1 MSGRKAKAIRK
12 SAKKAA
18 ATPAPASARPRTDFI
33 IENVRCFAGEQ
44 RVPIR
49 PITLL
54 VGENSTGKTT
64 FLGCLHT
71 AINLAVPSHKNMT
84 GNGVNFNTP
93 PFSMGG
99 FRDIARRQ
107 PGKGGVVDEFRLG
120 FAAFDPGAGDS
131 VSAFFSY
138 GERDMEAVASKVRI
152 VFTDGDA
159 LEIARKD
166 PRTMVI
172 AGPDFRVRTRLPH
185 DVPMT
190 LMPALTVAL
199 LSLGPDA
206 KGKEESEKRKA
217 RRFLRKTLDVR
228 SADFRPDKLASGFLE
243 GARMMSEQFA
253 MAFAPMRS
261 KPKRT
266 YNVLDDDPES
276 EGGNVPK
283 FLFRLSGNAPEQWR
297 ELRKRL
303 VDFGKE
309 SGMFS
314 DFNAVAHGARAGG
327 DFHLEVKTRGMRSNM
342 ADVGYGV
349 SQVYPLLVPA
359 MRASQRKIPMVFLL
373 QEPEIHLHP
382 QAQAALA
389 SFFAKSANDPGR
401 AFIIETHGD
410 GIIDRIRI
418 CVSNGL
424 IPPEDVVI
432 LYFEPQPGGNVKI
445 HPIWLDEMSNM
456 RGAPKGYRDFFV
468 KEDDLLLGFKKLPK
482 GRSRVRHR

>member
-64 FLGCLHT
+64 FMGCLHT
-71 AINLAVPSHKNMT
+71 AVNLLIPSHRHYIA
-84 GNGVNFNTP
+84 GSAPGFNTP

-99 FRDIARRQ
+99 FRDIVRVA
-107 PGKGGVVDEFRLG
+107 KNGGIVDEFRLG
-120 FAAFDPGAGDS
+120 IDLMGSDDLSSLVFTFRDS
-131 VSAFFSY
+131 
-138 GERDMEAVASKVRI
+138 EKEAVAVKISF
-152 VFTDGDA
+152 VFADGEK
-159 LEIARKD
+159 LEIAKGKGE
-166 PRTMVI
+166 TGTVS
-172 AGPDFRVRTRLPH
+172 GPGFRLRGNF
-185 DVPMT
+185 PM
-190 LMPALTVAL
+190 A
-199 LSLGPDA
+199 LSLGSALVLALLTIMSDALKKHGEAGKKAMRFFKKRGLLPD
-206 KGKEESEKRKA
+206 
-217 RRFLRKTLDVR
+217 
-228 SADFRPDKLASGFLE
+228 DFRPEKILSEVGDGMQ
-243 GARMMSEQFA
+243 MMSSTFVK
-253 MAFAPMRS
+253 AFAPVRS

-266 YNVLDDDPES
+266 YSILDEEPEP
-276 EGGNVPK
+276 EGGDIPA
-283 FLFRLSGNAPEQWR
+283 FLLRLSWKDPKAWR
-297 ELRKRL
+297 DLRGRL

-314 DFNAVAHGARAGG
+314 DFNVVTHGARAGG
-327 DFHLEVKTRGMRSNM
+327 DFHLEVKTRGLKSNL

-349 SQVYPLLVPA
+349 SQIYPLLVPV
-359 MRASQRKIPMVFLL
+359 MRATQKREEIFFLL
-373 QEPEIHLHP
+373 QEPEVHLHP
-382 QAQAALA
+382 QAQAALT
-389 SFFAKSANDPGR
+389 SFFAKSAKKDGHT
-401 AFIIETHGD
+401 FIMETHGD
-410 GIIDRIRI
+410 GIIDRVRI

-432 LYFEPQPGGNVKI
+432 LYFEPQPRGNVKI

>member
-1 MSGRKAKAIRK
+1 MSGRQAKAKRK

-18 ATPAPASARPRTDFI
+18 ATPAPASARPRADFI

-64 FLGCLHT
+64 FLGCFHT

-107 PGKGGVVDEFRLG
+107 PGKESAVDEFRAG
-120 FAAFDPGAGDS
+120 FAVPAPNAGGPES
-131 VSAFFSY
+131 LIFSY
-138 GERDMEAVASKVRI
+138 GERDMEAVVAKVR
-152 VFTDGDA
+152 FDFGDGEM
-159 LEIARKD
+159 LEIAREE
-166 PRTMVI
+166 PEVGIIT
-172 AGPDFRVRTRLPH
+172 GPDFRVQVPLP
-185 DVPMT
+185 DNVQLTPIPVMT
-190 LMPALTVAL
+190 MAL

-206 KGKEESEKRKA
+206 KGEEESEKRQA
-217 RRFLRKTLDVR
+217 RRFLEKRLDFR
-228 SADFRPDKLASGFLE
+228 SADFWSGKFASGFLE

-266 YNVLDDDPES
+266 YSVLDDDPES
-276 EGGNVPK
+276 EGGDVPK
-283 FLFRLSGNAPEQWR
+283 FLFRLSKNKPKQWR

-314 DFNAVAHGARAGG
+314 DFNAVTHGAQAGG

-401 AFIIETHGD
+401 GFIIETHGD
-410 GIIDRIRI
+410 GIIDRVRV
-418 CVSNGL
+418 CVKRGD
-424 IPPEDVVI
+424 IAPEDVVL
-432 LYFEPQPGGNVKI
+432 LYFEPDKKTGAVKI
-445 HPIWLDEMSNM
+445 HPIHVDKLGNVLGAPVGYRRFFLDETD
-456 RGAPKGYRDFFV
+456 R
-468 KEDDLLLGFKKLPK
+468 LLGFKK
-482 GRSRVRHR
+482 

>member
-18 ATPAPASARPRTDFI
+18 ATPAPASARPRADFI

-64 FLGCLHT
+64 FLGCCH
-71 AINLAVPSHKNMT
+71 AAVNLLVPSHKHYI
-84 GNGVNFNTP
+84 GSVSGFNTP

-99 FRDIARRQ
+99 FRDIVRAA
-107 PGKGGVVDEFRLG
+107 KNGGLVDEFRLG
-120 FAAFDPGAGDS
+120 IAPTHPDNDDLS
-131 VSAFFSY
+131 SLVFSF
-138 GERDMEAVASKVRI
+138 RDNEKEAVAAKVSF
-152 VFTDGDA
+152 VFANGEK
-159 LEIARKD
+159 LEIAKGKGKGE
-166 PRTMVI
+166 TGTI
-172 AGPDFRVRTRLPH
+172 SGPGFRLRGNF
-185 DVPMT
+185 PM
-190 LMPALTVAL
+190 A
-199 LSLGPDA
+199 LSLGSALVMAVFTIMSGAGKKHGEAGKKAMRFFKKRELLPDDFQPE
-206 KGKEESEKRKA
+206 KILSEVG
-217 RRFLRKTLDVR
+217 DV
-228 SADFRPDKLASGFLE
+228 LQ
-243 GARMMSEQFA
+243 MMSSTFVK
-253 MAFAPMRS
+253 AFAPVRS

-266 YNVLDDDPES
+266 YSILDEEPEP
-276 EGGNVPK
+276 EGGDIPA
-283 FLFRLSGNAPEQWR
+283 FLLRLSWKDPKAWR
-297 ELRKRL
+297 DLRGRL

-314 DFNAVAHGARAGG
+314 DFNVVTHGARAGG
-327 DFHLEVKTRGMRSNM
+327 DFHLEVKTRGLKSNL

-349 SQVYPLLVPA
+349 SQIYPLLVPVMCA
-359 MRASQRKIPMVFLL
+359 TQKRKGMFFLL
-373 QEPEIHLHP
+373 QEPEVHLHP
-382 QAQAALA
+382 QAQAALT
-389 SFFAKSANDPGR
+389 SFFAKSAKKDGHT
-401 AFIIETHGD
+401 FIMETHGD
-410 GIIDRIRI
+410 GIIDRVRI
-418 CVSNGL
+418 CVSNGI